1 MPPVLILAILALGGW
16 AWWTGRLKGFTYE
29 DAIAATLFLLGF
41 RLMTTG
47 KVLVGAGLMGGAILW
62 AAHRRRQLE
71 GARMSAADARA
82 FLQVPDDA
90 SLARIREAHA
100 ARIAA
105 ADGDD
110 ALIAKANLARD
121 TLVAEMNQRT
131 PRAS

>member
-62 AAHRRRQLE
+62 AAHRRRQID
-71 GARMSAADARA
+71 RTSMSPAQARA
-82 FLQVPDDA
+82 
-90 SLARIREAHA
+90 
-100 ARIAA
+100 
-105 ADGDD
+105 
-110 ALIAKANLARD
+110 
-121 TLVAEMNQRT
+121 
-131 PRAS
+131 